1 MRHRTCVMAHAN
13 GGTHNDAAVISP
25 GSLLSHLIF
34 EYLRSQTSQADHSS
48 GDEYSLSLVYR
59 ARPPVIAR

>member
-1 MRHRTCVMAHAN
+1 MRHQTFVMGYTNGRTY
-13 GGTHNDAAVISP
+13 NDAAVISL

-48 GDEYSLSLVYR
+48 GDEYSL
-59 ARPPVIAR
+59 